1 MANEALPQPVS
12 RWRMSRLFGFGLVAV
27 FAVAVVLS
35 WRHIHDLSAIREL
48 ARETRSE
55 ALPKVIARQEIARDI
70 GQLIVLGE
78 ELLAAN
84 EAVDRRRH
92 LLAAKTLVFNE
103 PELRG
108 DSAISATVGLALRF
122 LADFAVSDAAVG
134 EKTKTEWNGLKSRLQ
149 EAIDASSDSA
159 RLLTQQRL
167 EAVEGLTREIDFM
180 QRLSFAGFVI
190 LLGLAAWLV
199 RRLIVRP
206 LENATEL
213 LAVATRGEEL
223 PEHGR
228 SRIAEVDAMLVAADS
243 LIHSARMLA
252 DERERSIRDRI
263 AAAEKYAHQL
273 EEKVAERTAELAV
286 ARDHAERM
294 AQAKSEFLA
303 HMSHEIRTPLNG
315 ITGMAHLIRK
325 GGLTPEQIKRMDAL
339 LASGQHLLN
348 VINSILELS
357 KIEAGKFTLEETSVR
372 VDSVIAN
379 VASIISD
386 LLHTK
391 PVELRT
397 EVEALPHHL
406 LGDPTRIQQALLN
419 YAGNAVKFTD
429 TGTITLRVRALEEDA
444 ASAVIRFEV
453 SDTGIGIAADA
464 LTRLFSAF
472 EQADATSTRK
482 YGGTGLG
489 LTITKKI
496 ANIMGGDAGAES
508 TPGVGSTFWFTV
520 RLKKGIGET
529 APASNGKPLWAEE
542 TLKRDFHGTRVL
554 LVEDEPINREI
565 AEAIL
570 NDVDLVVDLAED
582 GQAAVNAAKAN
593 AYALILMDMQMP
605 IMDGLEA
612 TRQIRQ
618 LPQYRRTPIIAM
630 TANAFAEDKAR
641 CFDAGMDDFIAKPVQ
656 PEKLF
661 ATLLNWLSR
670 EH

>member
-1 MANEALPQPVS
+1 MANEARQHTLS
-12 RWRMSRLFGFGLVAV
+12 RWRMSRLIGLGLATVLVVAV
-27 FAVAVVLS
+27 LLG
-35 WRHIHDLSAIREL
+35 WRHMHDLSAIREL
-48 ARETRSE
+48 ARETREE

-78 ELLAAN
+78 ELLAAS
-84 EAVDRRRH
+84 EASDRRRH

-103 PELRG
+103 PELRS
-108 DSAISATVGLALRF
+108 DSTISATVDLSLRF
-122 LADFAVSDAAVG
+122 LAEYAVNNEAIG
-134 EKTKTEWNGLKSRLQ
+134 EKSKAEWSGIKLRLQ

-180 QRLSFAGFVI
+180 QRISFAGLVI
-190 LLGLAAWLV
+190 LLGLAAWLA

-223 PEHGR
+223 PAHGR

-252 DERERSIRDRI
+252 DERERAIRDRV
-263 AAAEKYAHQL
+263 AAAEDYARQL

-286 ARDHAERM
+286 ARDHAERL
-294 AQAKSEFLA
+294 AQTKSEFLA

-325 GGLTPEQIKRMDAL
+325 GGLTTEQVQRMDTL
-339 LASGQHLLN
+339 LASSQHLLN

-397 EVEALPHHL
+397 EVEALPQHL

-419 YAGNAVKFTD
+419 YAGNAVKFTE
-429 TGTITLRVRALEEDA
+429 TGSITLRVRVLEEDA
-444 ASAVIRFEV
+444 ASALIRFEV
-453 SDTGIGIAADA
+453 ADTGIGIPADA
-464 LTRLFSAF
+464 LARLFTAF
-472 EQADATSTRK
+472 EQADNTSTRK

-496 ANIMGGDAGAES
+496 ANAMGGDAGAES
-508 TPGVGSTFWFTV
+508 APGAGSTFWFTV
-520 RLKKGIGET
+520 RLKKGIAES
-529 APASNGKPLWAEE
+529 APASNGKPAWAEE
-542 TLKRDFHGTRVL
+542 TLKRDFRGTRVL

-570 NDVDLVVDLAED
+570 NDVDLAVDLAED
-582 GQAAVNAAKAN
+582 GQAAVNAAKTN
-593 AYALILMDMQMP
+593 DYALILMDMQMP

-612 TRQIRQ
+612 TRQIRL
-618 LPQYRRTPIIAM
+618 LPQYRQTPIIAM

>member
-1 MANEALPQPVS
+1 
-12 RWRMSRLFGFGLVAV
+12 MSRLFGLGLAMV
-27 FAVAVVLS
+27 FAVSVFLS

-48 ARETRSE
+48 ARETRNE

-78 ELLAAN
+78 ELLAAS
-84 EAVDRRRH
+84 EAGDRRRH

-108 DSAISATVGLALRF
+108 DSAISATVDLTLRF
-122 LADFAVSDAAVG
+122 LGDLAIGDAAISD
-134 EKTKTEWNGLKSRLQ
+134 KSKAEWNDLKLRLQ
-149 EAIDASSDSA
+149 EAIDISSDSA

-167 EAVEGLTREIDFM
+167 EAVEGLTREIDLM

-199 RRLIVRP
+199 RRGIVRP
-206 LENATEL
+206 LEDATEL

-223 PEHGR
+223 PAHGR
-228 SRIAEVDAMLVAADS
+228 SRIAEVDAMLLAADS

-252 DERERSIRDRI
+252 DEREKSIRDRI
-263 AAAEKYAHQL
+263 SAAEDYARQL

-286 ARDHAERM
+286 ARDHAERL

-325 GGLTPEQIKRMDAL
+325 AGLTPEQSKRMDAL

-357 KIEAGKFTLEETSVR
+357 KIEAGKFTLEESSVR

-379 VASIISD
+379 VASIIGD

-391 PVELRT
+391 PVVLHT
-397 EVEALPHHL
+397 EVETLPHHL

-429 TGTITLRVRALEEDA
+429 TGSITLRVCALEEDS
-444 ASAVIRFEV
+444 ASALIRFEV
-453 SDTGIGIAADA
+453 ADTGIGISADA
-464 LTRLFSAF
+464 LVRLFSAF
-472 EQADATSTRK
+472 EQADNTSTRK

-496 ANIMGGDAGAES
+496 ATLMGGDAGVES

-529 APASNGKPLWAEE
+529 APAGNGKPAWAEE

-570 NDVDLVVDLAED
+570 NDADLAVDLAED
-582 GQAAVNAAKAN
+582 GQAAVDAAKAN
-593 AYALILMDMQMP
+593 DYALILMDMQMP

-612 TRQIRQ
+612 TRQIRR
-618 LPQYRRTPIIAM
+618 LPKYGRTPIIAM